1 MSATSPVES
10 IGVSA
15 SDVTVQF
22 VRGGQAIR
30 PLEGFSF
37 DAPAGSLVLLLGPS
51 GCGKTTLLSCLAGIL
66 KPHSGRIEVNGSTVT
81 SMDAQQMSDYRR
93 TGVGIVFQAFNL
105 VPSLD
110 AVENVM
116 VPLRAAGIPR
126 REASARAIEL
136 LEHVGLSDRLR
147 SKPGQ
152 LSGGQ
157 QQRVSI
163 ARALAMEPPLLLAD
177 EPTASLD
184 HVQVETVLRILR
196 SLADSGRTVI
206 VSTHDPRLLGLAD
219 HVVDMVPLQAA
230 STGGPEQRHLEA
242 GEVLFEQGSRGDRI
256 YRIDAG
262 EVEIVDVGF
271 DGTEHVVNVMQAGD
285 EFGEMGAVFQ
295 LPRSA
300 TARAINHADVT
311 GYTVSDF
318 KSRFGVQHLM
328 GLIARYAPGAAHAV
342 GGGRDDQMT
351 DSSRD

>member
-1 MSATSPVES
+1 M
-10 IGVSA
+10 VSA
-15 SDVTVQF
+15 AQPGVQVADVTVEY

-30 PLEGFSF
+30 PLDQFSF
-37 DAPAGSLVLLLGPS
+37 EAPAGSLVLLLGPS

-66 KPHSGRIEVNGSTVT
+66 KPRSGTITVDGATIT
-81 SMDAQQMSDYRR
+81 SLDDRAMTDYRR
-93 TGVGIVFQAFNL
+93 AGVGIVFQAFNL
-105 VPSLD
+105 VPSLC

-116 VPLRAAGIPR
+116 MPMRAANLGR
-126 REASARAIEL
+126 HEATQRAVDL
-136 LEHVGLSDRLR
+136 LQRVGLGDRLR

-196 SLADSGRTVI
+196 GLADQGRTVI

-219 HVVDMVPLQAA
+219 HVVEMVPLQATN
-230 STGGPEQRHLEA
+230 SVGHDELHLDA
-242 GEVLFEQGSRGDRI
+242 GDAVFTKGSRGDRI
-256 YRIDAG
+256 YRVVAG
-262 EVEIVDVGF
+262 RVEIVDVGP
-271 DGTEHVVNVMQAGD
+271 DGAERLLSVLGAGD

-300 TARAINHADVT
+300 TARAEH
-311 GYTVSDF
+311 
-318 KSRFGVQHLM
+318 
-328 GLIARYAPGAAHAV
+328 
-342 GGGRDDQMT
+342 
-351 DSSRD
+351 SRDGRRVHGARLQGALRRAAPDGADRPVRACARAQRCRVIRQLTRSQQA

>member
-1 MSATSPVES
+1 MSTAMSSETSAVRAE
-10 IGVSA
+10 G
-15 SDVTVQF
+15 VTVEF

-30 PLEGFSF
+30 PLDGFSF
-37 DAPAGSLVLLLGPS
+37 DAPRGSLVLLLGPS

-66 KPHSGRIEVNGSTVT
+66 TPHSGRIEVNGSVITELN
-81 SMDAQQMSDYRR
+81 AHQMADYRR
-93 TGVGIVFQAFNL
+93 SGVGIVFQAFNL
-105 VPSLD
+105 VPSLN

-116 VPLRAAGIPR
+116 VPMRAADVPR
-126 REASARAIEL
+126 RAAAERAIEL
-136 LEHVGLSDRLR
+136 LERVGLADRLQ

-196 SLADSGRTVI
+196 GLADQGRTVI

-219 HVVDMVPLQAA
+219 HVIEMVPLQATSSGA
-230 STGGPEQRHLEA
+230 SEA
-242 GEVLFEQGSRGDRI
+242 LRLAAGDVLFENGSRGDRI
-256 YRIDAG
+256 YRVDEGAI
-262 EVEIVDVGF
+262 EIVDVGF
-271 DGTEHVVNVMQAGD
+271 DGVETVINVMHPGD

-300 TARAINHADVT
+300 TARAIAPTTVT
-311 GYTVSDF
+311 GFTVQDF
-318 KSRFGVQHLM
+318 KNRFGVPHLM
-328 GLIARYAPGAAHAV
+328 ALIARYAPGSARGVRTEASN
-342 GGGRDDQMT
+342 R
-351 DSSRD
+351 